1 MAISVAKKFDSS
13 RGYLLSG
20 KCATTVAREEIWVD
34 VSQSHVST
42 GECAASFSAIL
53 MYKT

>member
-20 KCATTVAREEIWVD
+20 KCAHEEIRVD